1 MKRYGLKTEQYIR
14 NVKHTRPG
22 RPDLTRWGIQFTA
35 LPRFGFMGHRSKEE
49 KRKERKGMER
59 EKEKGKG
66 GDSSLR
72 HLLNPTFVT
81 AVT

>member
-1 MKRYGLKTEQYIR
+1 
-14 NVKHTRPG
+14 
-22 RPDLTRWGIQFTA
+22 
-35 LPRFGFMGHRSKEE
+35 MGHRSKEE